1 MTKTFVW
8 NGTEYSD
15 EELKERFDS
24 LGKKGEWDK
33 ECRTCRYPKLLHD
46 RDKQCLKPSTMEKGT
61 EGWKADLWEIWSEF
75 KAKMDVIV
83 NEYEDEIEKDRKSLE
98 VEREERRILEEEL
111 EVYKQVSE
119 EMQGKQA
126 GNDFLKG
133 LKECLKW
140 ERISIQATER

>member
-61 EGWKADLWEIWSEF
+61 EGWKADLWETWSES
-75 KAKMDVIV
+75 KARMDVIV
-83 NEYEDEIEKDRKSLE
+83 SEYEDELEK
-98 VEREERRILEEEL
+98 EL
-111 EVYKQVSE
+111 ETYKSCSQDCQSLASLALSV
-119 EMQGKQA
+119 
-126 GNDFLKG
+126 
-133 LKECLKW
+133 
-140 ERISIQATER
+140 ATLE